1 MNGYA
6 ISYLGAIGLVALIN
20 LLPVFGVLSAER
32 LADGYG
38 VEIASAELE
47 ILLRHRALL
56 FGIVGGFVLASLWL
70 PAYRGAALL
79 LAGISMVGFLLLA
92 AQVGAYGP
100 ALGRVVRADIVGV
113 LALVVASLLHVLRS
127 P

>member
-92 AQVGAYGP
+92 TQVGAYGP